1 MLLHGMEVNQDNLND
16 WGSGTLEKIRKDLE
30 EKITKQ
36 QGNISEYLKLYTLI
50 DYQIAFNYFN
60 DLTYNAAN
68 QLREEMERIY

>member
-68 QLREEMERIY
+68 QLREEMKNE

>member
-16 WGSGTLEKIRKDLE
+16 WGTGTLEKIRKDLE

-68 QLREEMERIY
+68 QLREKMENE

>member
-1 MLLHGMEVNQDNLND
+1 MLLHGIEVNQDNLND

-68 QLREEMERIY
+68 QLREEMENE

>member
-36 QGNISEYLKLYTLI
+36 QGNISEYFKLYTLI

-68 QLREEMERIY
+68 QLREKMENE

>member
-50 DYQIAFNYFN
+50 DYQIAFNHFN

-68 QLREEMERIY
+68 QLREEMENE

>member
-16 WGSGTLEKIRKDLE
+16 WGTVTLEKIRKDLE

-36 QGNISEYLKLYTLI
+36 QGNTSEYLKLYTLI

-68 QLREEMERIY
+68 QLREEMENE

>member
-36 QGNISEYLKLYTLI
+36 QGNVSEYLKLYTLI

-68 QLREEMERIY
+68 QLREEMENE

>member
-60 DLTYNAAN
+60 NLTYNAAK
-68 QLREEMERIY
+68 QLREEMENE

>member
-1 MLLHGMEVNQDNLND
+1 MLLHGMEVNQYNLND

-68 QLREEMERIY
+68 QLREEMENE

>member
-1 MLLHGMEVNQDNLND
+1 MEVNQDNLND

-60 DLTYNAAN
+60 DLTYNAAK
-68 QLREEMERIY
+68 QLREEMENE

>member
-16 WGSGTLEKIRKDLE
+16 WGTGTLEKIRKDLE

-36 QGNISEYLKLYTLI
+36 QGNTSEYLKLYTLI

-60 DLTYNAAN
+60 DLDLLDELY
-68 QLREEMERIY
+68 ICIWYDS

>member
-1 MLLHGMEVNQDNLND
+1 MLLHGMEASPDDLNN
-16 WGSGTLEKIRKDLE
+16 WGSGTLKKFRNDLE

-68 QLREEMERIY
+68 QLREEIENE

>member
-1 MLLHGMEVNQDNLND
+1 MLLHGMEVNPDNLND
-16 WGSGTLEKIRKDLE
+16 WGTGTLEKIRKDLE

-36 QGNISEYLKLYTLI
+36 QGNTSEYLKLYTLI

-68 QLREEMERIY
+68 QLREEMENE

>member
-1 MLLHGMEVNQDNLND
+1 MILTKKN
-16 WGSGTLEKIRKDLE
+16 WGTGTLEKIRKDLE

-36 QGNISEYLKLYTLI
+36 QGNTSEYLKLYTLI

-68 QLREEMERIY
+68 QLREEMENE

>member
-60 DLTYNAAN
+60 DLTYNAAK
-68 QLREEMERIY
+68 QLREEMENE

>member
-36 QGNISEYLKLYTLI
+36 QGNVSEYLKLYTLI

-60 DLTYNAAN
+60 DLTYNAAK
-68 QLREEMERIY
+68 QLREEMDNE

>member
-36 QGNISEYLKLYTLI
+36 QGNISEYFKLYTLI

-68 QLREEMERIY
+68 QLREEMENE

>member
-1 MLLHGMEVNQDNLND
+1 MLLHGMEVNQDTLND

-68 QLREEMERIY
+68 QLREEMENE

>member
-30 EKITKQ
+30 KKITKQ

-68 QLREEMERIY
+68 QLREEMENE

>member
-16 WGSGTLEKIRKDLE
+16 LGTGTLEKIRKDLE

-36 QGNISEYLKLYTLI
+36 QGNTSEYLKLYTLI

-68 QLREEMERIY
+68 QLREEMENE

>member
-1 MLLHGMEVNQDNLND
+1 MEVNQDNLND

-60 DLTYNAAN
+60 DLTYNAAK
-68 QLREEMERIY
+68 QLREKMENE

>member
-1 MLLHGMEVNQDNLND
+1 MLLHGMEVSPDDLNN
-16 WGSGTLEKIRKDLE
+16 WGSGTLKKFRNDLE
-30 EKITKQ
+30 IKITKQ

-68 QLREEMERIY
+68 QLREEMENE

>member
-16 WGSGTLEKIRKDLE
+16 WRSRTLEKIRKKKKK
-30 EKITKQ
+30 KITKQ

-68 QLREEMERIY
+68 QLREEMENE

>member
-68 QLREEMERIY
+68 QLREEMASD

>member
-16 WGSGTLEKIRKDLE
+16 WGTGTLEKIRKDLE

-36 QGNISEYLKLYTLI
+36 QGDVSEYLKLYTLI

-68 QLREEMERIY
+68 QLREEMENE

>member
-1 MLLHGMEVNQDNLND
+1 MEVNQDNLND
-16 WGSGTLEKIRKDLE
+16 WESGTLEKIRKDLE

-60 DLTYNAAN
+60 DLTYNAAK
-68 QLREEMERIY
+68 QLREEMENE

>member
-16 WGSGTLEKIRKDLE
+16 WETGTLEKIRKDLE

-36 QGNISEYLKLYTLI
+36 QGNTSEYLKLYTLI

-60 DLTYNAAN
+60 DLTYNAAK
-68 QLREEMERIY
+68 QLREEMENE

>member
-36 QGNISEYLKLYTLI
+36 QGNIREYLKLYTLI

-68 QLREEMERIY
+68 QLREEMENE

>member
-1 MLLHGMEVNQDNLND
+1 MLLHGMEASPDDLNN
-16 WGSGTLEKIRKDLE
+16 WGSGTLKKFRNDLE

-68 QLREEMERIY
+68 QLREEMENE

>member
-1 MLLHGMEVNQDNLND
+1 MEVNQDNLND
-16 WGSGTLEKIRKDLE
+16 WGTGTLEKIRKDLE

-36 QGNISEYLKLYTLI
+36 QGNTSEYLKLYTLI

-68 QLREEMERIY
+68 QLREEMENE

>member
-16 WGSGTLEKIRKDLE
+16 WGTGTLEKIRKDLE

-68 QLREEMERIY
+68 QLREEMENE

>member
-1 MLLHGMEVNQDNLND
+1 MLLHGMEVSPDDLNN
-16 WGSGTLEKIRKDLE
+16 WGSGTLKKFRNDLGI
-30 EKITKQ
+30 KITKQ

-68 QLREEMERIY
+68 QLREEMENE

>member
-1 MLLHGMEVNQDNLND
+1 MLLPGMEVNQDNLND
-16 WGSGTLEKIRKDLE
+16 WGTGTLEKIRKDLE

-36 QGNISEYLKLYTLI
+36 QGDVSEYLKLYTLI

-68 QLREEMERIY
+68 QLREEMENE

>member
-16 WGSGTLEKIRKDLE
+16 WGTGTLEKIRKDLE
-30 EKITKQ
+30 EKIIKQ
-36 QGNISEYLKLYTLI
+36 QGNTSEYLKLYTLI

-68 QLREEMERIY
+68 QLREEMENE